1 MPAKRI
7 SPKKVKGILFLYASS
22 GLKQSQLARTFKVS
36 RSTVKKYITLYE
48 NSTLSLIDLTNLKNS
63 DIINALFLT
72 GNIIKNKT
80 RYFFLKDQFPIIHNR
95 LREECIALKNIWGEY
110 KQVNPFGYEYSQ
122 FVFLYNNWLKENNY
136 EKRRFNKW
144 VIKTIAEKDLKV
156 LKKRRLSSNRRKWER
171 AVALLE
177 LHKGTEIT
185 KISKKIERSCR
196 TIKKWRS
203 VYLNKGIE
211 YLDIG
216 RTRKVSKQLID
227 SIKAKKERLIKL
239 IHEPPSLHNINRTSW
254 SLETLAQAYKK
265 FYGENISRST
275 VSEYVRSEGYT
286 FKKARKV
293 LTSPDPEYRAKL
305 GKITKILSNLC
316 PDEKFFSID
325 EYGPFAIKIQGG
337 RSHTHKDQVKT
348 VPQRQKC
355 KGSLICTA
363 ALELSTNQVTHFY
376 SEKKNTTEMIKLLE
390 ILLKKYPIEK
400 RIFFS
405 WDAASWHASKM
416 LYEKVEEVNDPE
428 YRKKYNNPIVELAPL
443 PSSAQFL
450 NIIESV
456 FSGMAKAIIH
466 NSDYQSV
473 EECKAAIDLY
483 FKERNQAFIENP
495 KRAGNKIWGEE
506 IVKPVFKESNNC
518 KDPNWR

>member
-7 SPKKVKGILFLYASS
+7 STKKAKGILFLYASS
-22 GLKQSQLARTFKVS
+22 GLNNCQLARTYKVS
-36 RSTVKKYITLYE
+36 RSTVKRYVTLYQ
-48 NSTLSLIDLTNLKNS
+48 NSSLSLPDLTNLKDRN
-63 DIINALFLT
+63 IFNALFPAST
-72 GNIIKNKT
+72 RAQEKT

-95 LREECIALKNIWGEY
+95 LREECITLKDFWEEY
-110 KQVNPFGYEYSQ
+110 RQENSSGYGYSQ
-122 FVFLYNNWLKENNY
+122 FVSLYNNWRKENGY
-136 EKRRFNKW
+136 GKRRFNKW
-144 VIKTIAEKDLKV
+144 VIKDISEKDLKV
-156 LKKRRLSSNRRKWER
+156 LKKWRLSCNRRKWER

-185 KISKKIERSCR
+185 KISKKTERSCR
-196 TIKKWRS
+196 TIKKWHS

-211 YLDIG
+211 HLDLG
-216 RTRKVSKQLID
+216 RTKKVSEHLID
-227 SIKAKKERLIKL
+227 AIKAKKERLIKL
-239 IHEPPSLHNINRTSW
+239 IHEHPSLHNINRTSW
-254 SLETLAQAYKK
+254 SLETLAKAYQT
-265 FYGENISRST
+265 FYGEKISRST
-275 VSEYVRSEGYT
+275 VSEYVRSEGYS

-305 GKITKILSNLC
+305 GKITKILSNLHQT
-316 PDEKFFSID
+316 EKFFSID

-337 RSHTHKDQVKT
+337 RSLTHKDQIKT

-376 SEKKNTTEMIKLLE
+376 SEKKNTAEMIKLLE
-390 ILLKKYPIEK
+390 ILLKKYPTEK

-416 LYEKVEEVNDPE
+416 LYDKVKEVNDPE
-428 YRKKYNNPIVELAPL
+428 NIKKFNNPIVELAPL

-450 NIIESV
+450 NVIESV

-466 NSDYQSV
+466 NSNYQSV
-473 EECKAAIDLY
+473 EECKAAIDRY
-483 FKERNQAFIENP
+483 FEERNQAFIENP
-495 KRAGNKIWGEE
+495 KRAGKKIWGEE
-506 IVKPVFKESNNC
+506 IVKPIFKESNNC
-518 KDPNWR
+518 KDPKWR